1 MPGDLQNLEMWH
13 ITTGITGKSEMILA
27 WRYQANA
34 LIEDFRQLRLPRL
47 QIDPPPPN
55 YATLDAS
62 GKCADAACG
71 LFFGGND

>member
-1 MPGDLQNLEMWH
+1 MASAD
-13 ITTGITGKSEMILA
+13 S
-27 WRYQANA
+27 
-34 LIEDFRQLRLPRL
+34 LPSPSRA
-47 QIDPPPPN
+47 DEAPVNPPEGSWSVAN